1 MSDDLKTK
9 VQELI
14 DSMINPAVAGHGG
27 FVELVDVQDNRVY
40 LQMGGG
46 CQGCGAADITL
57 KSGIERTDQGRAPR
71 GGRGPRHDGPRLR
84 QQPLLPSRQG
94 LAARVV
100 RQGIAMDRLL
110 LLLPTT
116 TYRTE
121 DFLDAARTLGVDIVC
136 ASEKPST
143 FEVHAPDH
151 LLTLDF
157 TDPDGAATK
166 VAELAARRPLRAVVG
181 VDDLTT
187 VAAAAI
193 AERLGLRTNAV
204 AAVTAARDKFQMRQC
219 LAAAGVPIPR
229 FRRIPRRGYRSVP
242 GRARRA
248 VSLRAQAAGAVG
260 QPRRDPR
267 QQRGSV
273 HGRLSAHR
281 RAAGARRRRGQRRR
295 RPVPGRRGVRPRLS
309 RWRWKAARRAAR
321 SRRWRCSTSRTRSM
335 GRSSR
340 RRSTSRPRACR
351 PTPGRDRRVAATAP
365 RRRWACARGRCT
377 PSCASTSGAVDS
389 GSRGALDRRSV
400 LADAALRHRYD
411 ARGDDPASRT
421 RLAHRDAD
429 ARAPS
434 RRRHDD
440 SDSARRA
447 GCRRCAGQ
455 ASAQSV
461 AGVEDVTLTAHV
473 GQELVP
479 LPEGWQYLGFIFARA
494 ETPDAVEAALRDA
507 HARLKF
513 EIA

>member
-1 MSDDLKTK
+1 
-9 VQELI
+9 
-14 DSMINPAVAGHGG
+14 
-27 FVELVDVQDNRVY
+27 
-40 LQMGGG
+40 
-46 CQGCGAADITL
+46 
-57 KSGIERTDQGRAPR
+57 
-71 GGRGPRHDGPRLR
+71 
-84 QQPLLPSRQG
+84 
-94 LAARVV
+94 
-100 RQGIAMDRLL
+100 MDRLL

-204 AAVTAARDKFQMRQC
+204 AAVTAASDKFQMRQC

-229 FRRIPRRGYRSVP
+229 FRRIALKDDPFLAARGVQFP
-242 GRARRA
+242 CVLKPLA
-248 VSLRAQAAGAVG
+248 
-260 QPRRDPR
+260 
-267 QQRGSV
+267 
-273 HGRLSAHR
+273 LSAS
-281 RAAGARRRRGQRRR
+281 
-295 RPVPGRRGVRPRLS
+295 RGVIRANNVDQFMAAFRRIAALLARDDVEISGDAAQYLLAEEYIPGLEVALEGLLLGGTLHTLALFDKPDPLEGPYFEETLYVTPSRLPTAVQGAIE
-309 RWRWKAARRAAR
+309 RVAAAACTALGLVEGPVHAELRFNDAGPWVLEVAAR
-321 SRRWRCSTSRTRSM
+321 SIGGLCSRTLRFGTGM
-335 GRSSR
+335 TLEEIILRHALGWPIETLTRER
-340 RRSTSRPRACR
+340 RPAGVMMIPIPRA
-351 PTPGRDRRVAATAP
+351 GRLQAV
-365 RRRWACARGRCT
+365 RG
-377 PSCASTSGAVDS
+377 
-389 GSRGALDRRSV
+389 
-400 LADAALRHRYD
+400 
-411 ARGDDPASRT
+411 
-421 RLAHRDAD
+421 
-429 ARAPS
+429 
-434 RRRHDD
+434 
-440 SDSARRA
+440 
-447 GCRRCAGQ
+447 Q
-455 ASAQSV
+455 ESAQSV

-494 ETPDAVEAALRDA
+494 ETADAVEAALRDA